1 MSSAYS
7 KIRTLTIR
15 KQYLF
20 LLAYLLCPVST
31 GCPKKSVILVDM
43 AITPLK
49 SVRKGKNWHI
59 LQLRICGR
67 ICTNAPN
74 LRRVI
79 AMSTRITLFL
89 GHPGVLDSWG
99 HPVCPG
105 YRGGGRTQGEQDA
118 ETRGRG
124 PLRESPGDAAE
135 VGRVY
140 RDTCHICHVPHLLM
154 G

>member
-1 MSSAYS
+1 MAYS
-7 KIRTLTIR
+7 GHMSLTSSNTLAAGGHRPAPHPSIYR
-15 KQYLF
+15 
-20 LLAYLLCPVST
+20 VSQN
-31 GCPKKSVILVDM
+31 SVILVDM

-49 SVRKGKNWHI
+49 SIRKGKNWHI